1 MSRLAVAFIATCLF
15 LATPAL
21 AEKKP
26 SALANADPP
35 DQWVR
40 VHRETGLWSR
50 SDKEAKLFRMVEPGA
65 SFKVARPQS
74 GSRLYVWDPT
84 TRNYAYIDAA
94 DVGPI
99 DGRKVRVQRDHE
111 AEREAGAKPK
121 RGEPNEPPKPG
132 EQADTTDRMPTQ
144 NVFWSGTA
152 RVTMYTCVELGG
164 CNRTASGLWP
174 YEGVVAVDP
183 RVIPLGSM
191 VWIEGLGTFLAAD
204 TGSAV
209 RGAHIDVYV
218 YDYGRARQWGIRY
231 VTAAAYVN
239 R

>member
-1 MSRLAVAFIATCLF
+1 MSRLIVASIATCL
-15 LATPAL
+15 AL
-21 AEKKP
+21 AAPAIAEQQP
-26 SALANADPP
+26 TVLANTDPP
-35 DQWVR
+35 EQWVR
-40 VHRETGLWSR
+40 VHRATGLWSK
-50 SDKEAKLFRMVEPGA
+50 SGQGATLFRTAEAGA
-65 SFKVARPQS
+65 TFKVARSQS
-74 GSRLYVWDPT
+74 GPRLYVWDPIT
-84 TRNYAYIDAA
+84 KNYAYIDAA

-111 AEREAGAKPK
+111 AEREVGAKPK
-121 RGEPNEPPKPG
+121 RGGADQKSKPG
-132 EQADTTDRMPTQ
+132 EHTDASDRMPTR
-144 NVFWSGTA
+144 NVFWSATA

-209 RGAHIDVYV
+209 RGNHIDVYV
-218 YDYGRARQWGIRY
+218 ADYGRARQWGIRY
-231 VTAAAYVN
+231 VPAAAYVD

>member
-1 MSRLAVAFIATCLF
+1 MSRLVVAFIATCLF
-15 LATPAL
+15 LAAPAL

-26 SALANADPP
+26 TASASAEPTE
-35 DQWVR
+35 QWVQ
-40 VHRETGLWSR
+40 VHRATGLWSKAGKDAR
-50 SDKEAKLFRMVEPGA
+50 LFRKVEPGTTL
-65 SFKVARPQS
+65 KVVRPQS
-74 GSRLYVWDPT
+74 GSRLYVWEPIT
-84 TRNYAYIDAA
+84 KNYAYVDAA

-99 DGRKVRVQRDHE
+99 DSRKVRVQRDHE
-111 AEREAGAKPK
+111 AEREVSAKSTRDETDK
-121 RGEPNEPPKPG
+121 KSKPG
-132 EQADTTDRMPTQ
+132 ERTDTTDRMPTS

-183 RVIPLGSM
+183 RVIPLGSI

-218 YDYGRARQWGIRY
+218 TDYGRARQWGIRH
-231 VTAAAYVN
+231 VPAAAYVN